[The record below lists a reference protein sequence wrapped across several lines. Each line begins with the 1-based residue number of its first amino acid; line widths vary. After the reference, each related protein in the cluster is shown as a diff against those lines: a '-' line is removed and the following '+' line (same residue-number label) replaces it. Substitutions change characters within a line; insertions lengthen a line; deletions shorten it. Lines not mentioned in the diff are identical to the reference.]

1 MPFKPNE
8 REYRSITGLQS
19 MADDSNEALILRG
32 LPIVFNTPTLLWEA
46 ADGTKFYE
54 KVDSHAYDECD
65 FSDFI
70 FNRNHG
76 ENDGTVFA
84 RSRNNSLRHT
94 ITEQGVQVEIT
105 LDKTDQRHVW
115 LYNDIKAG
123 RIDKMSH
130 CFAADFEY
138 TYDTETHTRTITKV
152 RKLFDVSAVDFPAY
166 DTATISTARGF
177 FSGEYAK
184 EAQGLELAAR
194 KKRLIIRTYL

>member
-1 MPFKPNE
+1 MPFKPTE
-8 REYRSITGLQS
+8 REYRSIIGLQR
-19 MADDSNEALILRG
+19 MAVDNDEALILRG
-32 LPIVFNTPTLLWEA
+32 TPIVFDTPTVIWEA
-46 ADGTKFYE
+46 SDGTKYYE
-54 KVDSHAYDECD
+54 KVDRHAYDECD

-84 RSRNNSLRHT
+84 RSRNGSLAHS

-123 RIDKMSH
+123 RIDRMSH
-130 CFAADFEY
+130 CFSNDFEY

-166 DTATISTARGF
+166 DQATISTARGF
-177 FSGEYAK
+177 FSEEYAK
-184 EAQGLELAAR
+184 EVQGLELAAR
-194 KKRLIIRTYL
+194 RKRLLIRTYL